1 MLTQIDMKD
10 WEKPAAKKQDS
21 GLKHSKPSRIA
32 MPKRSMRFWKPRRAA

>member
-1 MLTQIDMKD
+1 MLTPIDMKNG
-10 WEKPAAKKQDS
+10 KNPAAKKQDS

>member
-1 MLTQIDMKD
+1 MLTPIDMKE
-10 WEKPAAKKQDS
+10 WEKTCREKQDS